1 MIPARPRVHARRR
14 THEERVAANCG
25 TARVSTN
32 PAITGPLAPP
42 GSPDNPVPDLPGVLL
57 GAILF
62 GLCAQCARYS
72 VRFIAFM
79 ICVVAGPTSASMLL
93 SERSAYVAAVT
104 PTRSVGSEGGSSR
117 L

>member
-1 MIPARPRVHARRR
+1 MLLPQAWRRR
-14 THEERVAANCG
+14 G
-25 TARVSTN
+25 
-32 PAITGPLAPP
+32 PAIFATKHPHDLVISRP
-42 GSPDNPVPDLPGVLL
+42 GDDGRLCRDHRFAPDLPGVLL